1 MSSKH
6 SKYEYQAS
14 HSQRRE
20 ETLKATK
27 DRIKKIKDYKPTEL
41 KVKEKKYNNK
51 LPARPNMPKL
61 PKLSGLKSK
70 VIDNPSG
77 LKGGIKKY
85 KPMKLNVAKVYKNL
99 PGKKSKPKSS
109 SSFNLPATKV
119 GSLGVPSTK
128 KAPGVTIKKSEKK

>member
-6 SKYEYQAS
+6 SKYKYQSS

-27 DRIKKIKDYKPTEL
+27 NRIKKIKDYKPTEL
-41 KVKEKKYNNK
+41 KVEEKKYNNR

-77 LKGGIKKY
+77 LKGEIKKY

-99 PGKKSKPKSS
+99 PAKSKGKK
-109 SSFNLPATKV
+109 
-119 GSLGVPSTK
+119 
-128 KAPGVTIKKSEKK
+128 